1 MFLSVSEMDLRKIRF
16 DESLAPGKIDF
27 SDECLEQATPLR
39 AVGTAELLP
48 HSEGEVRI
56 QGRYAVEMAYQ
67 CDRCLA
73 AARIP
78 VEAGFDLFYRP
89 VSVIARAEEVEIAEG
104 ETEIGFYE
112 NGGMELDDIL
122 REQVL
127 LALPMQRVCSQN
139 CKGICPVCGQ
149 NRNEA
154 ACDCKVQ
161 SGAAHWHALRDLGA
175 EPHS

>member
-16 DESLAPGKIDF
+16 DESLAPGRIDF
-27 SDECLEQATPLR
+27 TEECLQQATPLH
-39 AVGTAELLP
+39 AAGTAELLP
-48 HSEGEVRI
+48 HSDGEVRI
-56 QGRYAVEMAYQ
+56 LGRYKVEMAFQ

-73 AARIP
+73 DTQIP

-89 VSVIARAEEVEIAEG
+89 ASAIARAEEVEIAAG

-112 NGGMELDDIL
+112 NGGLELDDIL

-127 LALPMQRVCSQN
+127 LALPLQWVCSEN

-154 ACDCKVQ
+154 ACDCKAQ
-161 SGAAHWHALRDLGA
+161 SGAAHWHALRDIGA
-175 EPHS
+175 GPRS